1 MKNDNVDTQHSVVG
15 VMDSSTPTNVAPDAV
30 PLPNPLRGDPAMIA
44 IPTVIAGAIGLGLTT
59 IGFVPAP
66 AGLAAIPVILAAT
79 CLGLLIGTI
88 WAAALGQNIVATLY
102 AVFLGFYS
110 SYVLLQLGLA
120 HNWYGI
126 PAGQVATTVAVYL
139 ICWLIT
145 IVVLTLATLR
155 LPVIFTVLL
164 GLVDVALALL
174 LVSTYTGSALIQSI
188 AGAVVFGFIAVAIYL
203 YFYLKD
209 EHYHDDRAEA
219 LDLAAALNEELR
231 AIDTEGVDLLQI
243 DEPVFHY
250 HISRARRYGVEVMNR
265 MVEGLR
271 TPVIVHV
278 CYGYAALIEGKSV
291 NPAYAEVLS
300 LLAQCNI
307 WGISLEYEE
316 PAHQPDVLQYC
327 GDKHVILGLLNLGTE
342 RVETAEYIVSRLRA
356 ALEVVPAE
364 RLHPAPDCGMWHL
377 PRETAFAKLRS
388 LVLGTEMVRREL
400 GLMIGLRNPSA
411 SGVADG
417 L

>member
-1 MKNDNVDTQHSVVG
+1 MFRPLSTQLVGSYAKPIWLARHSHMMMYDHLWWRPEPEVLQSAKEDAARLSIYDQERAGLNILTDGEAQRENYATHFAGRLGGVDAVQLGNALLSTREIPTIQLKGDNPDAKVEVSIPVPRIVEKITWPGPMSLDAVKFLKQHTAKPVKANVVG
-15 VMDSSTPTNVAPDAV
+15 A
-30 PLPNPLRGDPAMIA
+30 
-44 IPTVIAGAIGLGLTT
+44 LT
-59 IGFVPAP
+59 
-66 AGLAAIPVILAAT
+66 AA
-79 CLGLLIGTI
+79 
-88 WAAALGQNIVATLY
+88 
-102 AVFLGFYS
+102 
-110 SYVLLQLGLA
+110 
-120 HNWYGI
+120 
-126 PAGQVATTVAVYL
+126 
-139 ICWLIT
+139 
-145 IVVLTLATLR
+145 
-155 LPVIFTVLL
+155 
-164 GLVDVALALL
+164 
-174 LVSTYTGSALIQSI
+174 
-188 AGAVVFGFIAVAIYL
+188 
-203 YFYLKD
+203 FYLKD

-400 GLMIGLRNPSA
+400 GLMRG
-411 SGVADG
+411 
-417 L
+417 